1 MPGGKRDQEQRT
13 RTNSPAS
20 NTRSRSR
27 VSNPADIGENTR
39 NRSRTGSPADVDEN
53 TRSRSG
59 TSDPPVA
66 NNERDESASERD
78 SSGEDSV
85 EDEEEVNESS
95 RAGETAHQGEAAT
108 NQKKGV
114 PVYVCQYC
122 DQMFTTTERLERH
135 TLAVHG
141 ELQPD
146 HPEEPQ
152 PDPAEEI
159 HRDLEKM
166 LDTRII
172 AAENAGRIVNKRMRH
187 VKEHLNTHN
196 LTRLKTA
203 IDQLQTA
210 RKRVEETYKE
220 AARHDEK
227 KNSRDKAYTG
237 RCHKKKTQ
245 LVLKTDKKIDKAQRL
260 FDEKSV
266 EMKENSPDETKRCAR
281 TSNRQQNCRMR

>member
-1 MPGGKRDQEQRT
+1 MPGGKRDQEQRP

-27 VSNPADIGENTR
+27 ISNPADIDENTR
-39 NRSRTGSPADVDEN
+39 SRSRTSSPADVDAN

-66 NNERDESASERD
+66 TNEREESASERE

-95 RAGETAHQGEAAT
+95 RTEETAHQGEVAT
-108 NQKKGV
+108 NQRRGDV
-114 PVYVCQYC
+114 NAEDVCICQYC

-141 ELQPD
+141 ALQPQ
-146 HPEEPQ
+146 HHMEPQ
-152 PDPAEEI
+152 LDPAEEI

-172 AAENAGRIVNKRMRH
+172 AAENAGRIINKRMRH
-187 VKEHLNTHN
+187 TKEHLNTHN

-227 KNSRDKAYTG
+227 KKQSRQSIHWKMP
-237 RCHKKKTQ
+237 Q
-245 LVLKTDKKIDKAQRL
+245 
-260 FDEKSV
+260 E
-266 EMKENSPDETKRCAR
+266 ENAIGPKNGQE
-281 TSNRQQNCRMR
+281 NR